1 MPLVG
6 SSWKRIQPTVVD
18 LDDKV
23 KIVGRADVIFSGNW
37 WLAWPLVLAGA
48 IAWAEQASSGAAS
61 ATGERGAASATG
73 ESGAASATGGRGAA
87 SATGERGAA
96 SATGGRGAA
105 SATGGRGIA
114 AVTGDDSTVEAG
126 PGGICAVTADEV
138 TWIVHPEDVLIQRWQ
153 ERKKWRHKLLTPRRG
168 WKAGDRVLIKKGRV
182 VRVTKAERRT
192 G

>member
-48 IAWAEQASSGAAS
+48 IAWAEQASS
-61 ATGERGAASATG
+61 
-73 ESGAASATGGRGAA
+73 GAA